1 MDLIQLII
9 ISVVQGVTE
18 FLPVSSS
25 AHLILLP
32 QLMDWEDQGLAI
44 DVAAHLGSLFA
55 VIFYFRKD
63 FRNIL
68 INELKTNFK
77 SNYAEIDNKLLW
89 FIILA
94 SIPALVVGFVFR
106 EIISDY
112 MRNPLIISFTT
123 IFFGLLLWLS
133 DIFGRRYREI
143 SSINKKDALIIGFS
157 QILAFIPGTSRS
169 GITMTTGLLLGLDRN
184 SAVKFSFFMSVPII
198 IAAASYEAI
207 NLVQLGNNIDLFNFI
222 VTIFLS
228 AVSSFFTIHLFLKF
242 LDRIG
247 MLPFIIY
254 RLILGTILL
263 FIFV

>member
-63 FRNIL
+63 FRSIL
-68 INELKTNFK
+68 INGLKITFK

-94 SIPALVVGFVFR
+94 SIPALVAGFVFR

-133 DIFGRRYREI
+133 DIFGRRDREI
-143 SSINKKDALIIGFS
+143 SSMNKKDALIIGFS

-184 SAVKFSFFMSVPII
+184 TAVKFSFFMSVPII
-198 IAAASYEAI
+198 IAGASYEAI

-222 VTIFLS
+222 ITIFLS
-228 AVSSFFTIHLFLKF
+228 AVSSLLAIHWFLKF
-242 LDRIG
+242 LDKIG
-247 MLPFIIY
+247 MVPFVIY
-254 RLILGTILL
+254 RLVLGITLI
-263 FIFV
+263 FIFI

>member
-9 ISVVQGVTE
+9 ISVVQCVTE

-68 INELKTNFK
+68 INGLKTNFK
-77 SNYAEIDNKLLW
+77 LNYAEIDNKLLW

-94 SIPALVVGFVFR
+94 SIPALVIGFVFH
-106 EIISDY
+106 EIISEY
-112 MRNPLIISFTT
+112 MRHPLIISFTT

-133 DIFGRRYREI
+133 DIFGRRYRGI

-169 GITMTTGLLLGLDRN
+169 GITITTGLLLGLDRN
-184 SAVKFSFFMSVPII
+184 SAVKFSFFMI
-198 IAAASYEAI
+198 
-207 NLVQLGNNIDLFNFI
+207 
-222 VTIFLS
+222 
-228 AVSSFFTIHLFLKF
+228 
-242 LDRIG
+242 
-247 MLPFIIY
+247 
-254 RLILGTILL
+254 
-263 FIFV
+263 

>member
-1 MDLIQLII
+1 
-9 ISVVQGVTE
+9 
-18 FLPVSSS
+18 
-25 AHLILLP
+25 
-32 QLMDWEDQGLAI
+32 
-44 DVAAHLGSLFA
+44 
-55 VIFYFRKD
+55 
-63 FRNIL
+63 
-68 INELKTNFK
+68 
-77 SNYAEIDNKLLW
+77 
-89 FIILA
+89 
-94 SIPALVVGFVFR
+94 
-106 EIISDY
+106 

-184 SAVKFSFFMSVPII
+184 SAVKFSFFLSVPII
-198 IAAASYEAI
+198 IAAASYEVI

-228 AVSSFFTIHLFLKF
+228 AVSSLLAIHWFLKF
-242 LDRIG
+242 LDKIG
-247 MLPFIIY
+247 MVPFVIY
-254 RLILGTILL
+254 RLMLGITLI